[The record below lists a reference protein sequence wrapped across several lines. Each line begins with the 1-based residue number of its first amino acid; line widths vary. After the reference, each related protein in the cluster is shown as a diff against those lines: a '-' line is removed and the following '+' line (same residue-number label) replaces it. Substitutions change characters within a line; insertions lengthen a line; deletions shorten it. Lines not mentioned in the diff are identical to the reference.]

1 MPAPAPEHVAK
12 LCVDGDVTSLPRVMR
27 DVADQLSA
35 LDHQYRQQMTAL
47 LAMHDK
53 VVARGGE
60 LAPAAEESA
69 ALRRLEIPGRR
80 DRAEARPGCGAG
92 SGQVRRRSRRG
103 AVCSGRYVGAT
114 GT

>member
-1 MPAPAPEHVAK
+1 MPAPTPEHVAK

-69 ALRRLEIPGRR
+69 ALRRLEIQVVATAQKRVQV
-80 DRAEARPGCGAG
+80 ATQAVAKCGAAREA
-92 SGQVRRRSRRG
+92 VRS
-103 AVCSGRYVGAT
+103 AVA